1 MTQKRLRAL
10 YYNLDEL
17 INVEYWDVPYSG
29 LRIAGMIFNPPFLRC
44 NECNLIVLAVMR
56 LLIKYAYTTES
67 TFGKFTI
74 TYVLETP
81 SFGSIPYSIN
91 DSIIFR
97 AEGKDLPVYALI
109 DQRVRIKAEE
119 YNDTQISHIFL
130 RIYLK
135 DMKASAIPNIS
146 LDEIVYKLSEWINYK
161 GSEVPRED
169 VRTLVDSKGLYPKS
183 LTSLKPSSKERKPFI
198 VADTETVL
206 INDVHVPYAVGFLEV
221 RPGDVLSSNSSKKVE
236 TYYSTDYPDC
246 VYKTFEEMSDKMLF
260 DFIDRLAVVVRQ
272 NPSMNTV
279 YFHNLARFDGILL
292 LKYLVHNSV
301 KYTVKPLMRNNLV
314 YEIRVYRGKKLLFRL
329 RDSLRLL
336 PNKLDSLAFHLCP
349 QLGSKGTIQ
358 HDEIRVSNLLHN
370 REKLLDYMKQD
381 ILLLGG
387 VMLKAQDLYWSMY
400 KVDIVTKLTLSSLAL
415 CIFRTHYYDQD
426 HFNIHIPSKNEDTF
440 IRRGYY
446 GGHADA
452 YIPKGENLYYYDV
465 NSLYPYIMKTYS
477 MPDGKPVWHGH
488 LEGQDLNNLFGF
500 IEAYVECPPHITRP
514 FLPYKDK
521 KKGTLLFA
529 TGEFVGVYYSEELK
543 YARDLG
549 YKIIP
554 LSGYLFEN
562 KNSSPF
568 GSFVSD
574 IFGRRQEAK
583 SEGNEAMSYIYKILM
598 NSLYGRFGINPKFTT
613 TEICDFDRYNH
624 LLMKTGFMHG
634 DKITEDKYLVSYR
647 CDDTED
653 FTSWRP
659 PRISAVQLSAA
670 ITACARIHMYKYIS
684 REDCYYTDTDS
695 VVLGSR
701 LPDDEVSPNELGKLK
716 LECSVRE
723 GIFLAP
729 KSYMLYP
736 HQEVEPITQEVEPI
750 TKQKGVGKILVNK
763 DWFELQYKNPSR
775 KIQSTVESPFRIDWE
790 NLNIFKKYTNVNLGI
805 TTDKRGLIYDDN
817 NNWVGTAPIVVN
829 DISDHDKKRLLEYEV
844 KCLKEVN
851 VKNIELLTLKD
862 RVIANLKSQL
872 EKVSNQSD
880 KKPNF
885 KKIYDKKPNFKKKYD
900 KKPKKKKP
908 G

>member
-1 MTQKRLRAL
+1 
-10 YYNLDEL
+10 
-17 INVEYWDVPYSG
+17 
-29 LRIAGMIFNPPFLRC
+29 
-44 NECNLIVLAVMR
+44 
-56 LLIKYAYTTES
+56 
-67 TFGKFTI
+67 
-74 TYVLETP
+74 
-81 SFGSIPYSIN
+81 
-91 DSIIFR
+91 
-97 AEGKDLPVYALI
+97 
-109 DQRVRIKAEE
+109 
-119 YNDTQISHIFL
+119 
-130 RIYLK
+130 
-135 DMKASAIPNIS
+135 
-146 LDEIVYKLSEWINYK
+146 
-161 GSEVPRED
+161 
-169 VRTLVDSKGLYPKS
+169 
-183 LTSLKPSSKERKPFI
+183 
-198 VADTETVL
+198 
-206 INDVHVPYAVGFLEV
+206 
-221 RPGDVLSSNSSKKVE
+221 
-236 TYYSTDYPDC
+236 
-246 VYKTFEEMSDKMLF
+246 
-260 DFIDRLAVVVRQ
+260 
-272 NPSMNTV
+272 
-279 YFHNLARFDGILL
+279 
-292 LKYLVHNSV
+292 
-301 KYTVKPLMRNNLV
+301 
-314 YEIRVYRGKKLLFRL
+314 
-329 RDSLRLL
+329 
-336 PNKLDSLAFHLCP
+336 
-349 QLGSKGTIQ
+349 
-358 HDEIRVSNLLHN
+358 
-370 REKLLDYMKQD
+370 
-381 ILLLGG
+381 
-387 VMLKAQDLYWSMY
+387 
-400 KVDIVTKLTLSSLAL
+400 
-415 CIFRTHYYDQD
+415 
-426 HFNIHIPSKNEDTF
+426 
-440 IRRGYY
+440 
-446 GGHADA
+446 
-452 YIPKGENLYYYDV
+452 
-465 NSLYPYIMKTYS
+465 

-529 TGEFVGVYYSEELK
+529 TGKFVGVYYSEELK

-583 SEGNEAMSYIYKILM
+583 SEGNYAMSYIYKILM

-634 DKITEDKYLVSYR
+634 AKITEDKYLVSYR

-750 TKQKGVGKILVNK
+750 TQEVEPIIKQKGVGKILVNK
-763 DWFELQYKNPSR
+763 DWFELQYKKPSR
-775 KIQSTVESPFRIDWE
+775 KIQSTVESPFRIDWDT
-790 NLNIFKKYTNVNLGI
+790 LNIFKKKTNVNLGI

-872 EKVSNQSD
+872 ASKLDKVSNQSD

-885 KKIYDKKPNFKKKYD
+885 KKKYDEKPKKKYD